1 MPANVPYRILS
12 FLLLAGV
19 GSCSEA
25 RADPLGAA
33 PAPMSA
39 LGSLARPI
47 LPTQLQALPGQLH
60 ETISSDLALA
70 RKLRIG
76 NLVRLHRDVLDA
88 DATGAPM
95 IRGEVVAI
103 DPTSLAMDR
112 ARSAGFILVEERA
125 LAELDLRIVVLQ
137 APPDTSTRSAL
148 RQLRRLDPAGSYDF
162 NHVYF
167 GSAADGEQVKESAV
181 APARGSGPLRVGLID
196 SGVSPGHS
204 SLAGVD
210 LKRWGCA
217 GESHPESHGTAVA
230 SLLVGNGG
238 NAAAPGTVLY
248 AADIYCGRPTGGAV
262 TAFVQA
268 MGWMAREHVG
278 VINLSLV
285 GPPNQLLERATRSLV
300 ARGHVLVAA
309 VGNDGPAA
317 PDLYPA
323 SYPMVIGV
331 TAVDRRRRVLPEAG
345 RGQQVDFAA
354 PGSDLRVAKPSGDW
368 GTVRGTSFAAPLV
381 ARVAAQ
387 EVSAPGEGVVSRIY
401 AKLSRQCTDLGPKGR
416 DNTYGQGLLVDEP
429 LVPRVVG
436 R

>member
-1 MPANVPYRILS
+1 MPANASYWMIS

-19 GSCSEA
+19 ASCSEA
-25 RADPLGAA
+25 RGSALGVA

-39 LGSLARPI
+39 LGSLARPV
-47 LPTQLQALPGQLH
+47 LPTQVQALPGQLH
-60 ETISSDLALA
+60 QAISSDLALA
-70 RKLRIG
+70 RKLRLG
-76 NLVRLHRDVLDA
+76 NFVRLHRDVLDA
-88 DATGAPM
+88 DPTGAPM

-103 DPTSLAMDR
+103 DPTAVAMDR
-112 ARSAGFILVEERA
+112 ARSAGFSLVEERT

-137 APPDTSTRSAL
+137 VPPDTSTRSAL

-167 GSAADGEQVKESAV
+167 GSAADTAQAKDPVV
-181 APARGSGPLRVGLID
+181 APARGQGPLRVGLID
-196 SGVSPGHS
+196 SGVSPGHP

-217 GESHPESHGTAVA
+217 GQSHPESHGTAVA
-230 SLLVGNGG
+230 SLLVGNSG
-238 NAAAPGTVLY
+238 NAATPGAVLY

-262 TAFVQA
+262 TAFAQA
-268 MGWMAREHVG
+268 MAWMARERVG

-285 GPPNQLLERATRSLV
+285 GPPNQLLERATRSMV

-345 RGQQVDFAA
+345 RGEQVDFAA
-354 PGSDLRVAKPSGDW
+354 PGSDLRVARPSGDW
-368 GTVRGTSFAAPLV
+368 GIVRGTSFAAPLV
-381 ARVAAQ
+381 ARAAARLI
-387 EVSAPGEGVVSRIY
+387 SAPGEGVVSRIY
-401 AKLSRQCTDLGPKGR
+401 AQLSRQCTDLGPKGR
-416 DNTYGQGLLVDEP
+416 DNTYGQGLLVDETM
-429 LVPRVVG
+429 VPSVVG